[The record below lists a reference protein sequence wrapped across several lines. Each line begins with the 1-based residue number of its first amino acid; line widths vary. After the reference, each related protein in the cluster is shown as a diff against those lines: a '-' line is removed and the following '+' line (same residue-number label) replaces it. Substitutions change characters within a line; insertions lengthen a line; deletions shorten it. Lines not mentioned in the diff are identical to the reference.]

1 MTGFV
6 TGSVALLGSQLLAP
20 PGTRMTFH
28 QANPPLGWVTD
39 ATLTDHAMRVV
50 TGAGGGTGGS
60 VNHSTLLNGGTFNLS
75 VVSLTT
81 TQMPAHNHSMSSDH
95 SHGISSAVLA
105 NAGGGQLGST
115 DANQYRLLNT
125 NGSGTGVSLQ
135 SNGSGTSFTPN
146 ITAPVLKFAA
156 FIVAQKS

>member
-39 ATLTDHAMRVV
+39 STLTDHAMRVV

-60 VNHSTLLNGGTFNLS
+60 VNHSTYLAAGTFNLS
-75 VVSLTT
+75 SVTLTT
-81 TQMPAHNHSMSSDH
+81 STMPAHNHSMSSSH
-95 SHGISSAVLA
+95 SHGYANRGGTIGGDFF
-105 NAGGGQLGST
+105 NAGGAVNVSRYTFNAATTGVTLQ
-115 DANQYRLLNT
+115 N
-125 NGSGTGVSLQ
+125 NGSGTA
-135 SNGSGTSFTPN
+135 FTPN
-146 ITAPVLKFAA
+146 ITLPSLKFAA

>member
-6 TGSVALLGSQLLAP
+6 TGSVALLGSQLIAP

-28 QANPPLGWVTD
+28 QASPPIGWVTD
-39 ATLTDHAMRVV
+39 ATLSDHAMRVV

-75 VVSLTT
+75 VVTLTT
-81 TQMPAHNHSMSSDH
+81 TQMPSHNHSMSSDH
-95 SHGISSAVLA
+95 NHGLAGTYRTNNGGAYFNATDSNAVIVA
-105 NAGGGQLGST
+105 
-115 DANQYRLLNT
+115 NT
-125 NGSGTGVSLQ
+125 NAATTGVSLQ
-135 SNGSGTSFTPN
+135 NNGSGTSFTPN